1 MTTSTVTAKNIVN
14 FTTTVT
20 LTNTEDEILAGHGY
34 IPREQIRSVSID
46 NVIVS
51 IHTHHLYLPA
61 DIIARLGLP
70 LAEEME
76 VETATGIET
85 VRIFQSAT
93 LALKGRETQSRCIE
107 LPEGES
113 AIVGLIPLEKL
124 RLKLDVENQQLVEVL
139 ARI

>member
-1 MTTSTVTAKNIVN
+1 MTTSTVSTKNLGN

-20 LTNTEDEILAGHGY
+20 LTNTEDEILAEHGY
-34 IPREQIRSVSID
+34 MPKEQIRSVSID
-46 NVIVS
+46 NVKVS
-51 IHTHHLYLPA
+51 THTHPLYLPA

-70 LAEEME
+70 FVEEIE

-85 VRIFQSAT
+85 VRVFKSVT
-93 LALKGRETQSRCIE
+93 LALQGRETQSRCIE

-124 RLKLDVENQQLVEVL
+124 RLKLDVENQQLIEVL

>member
-1 MTTSTVTAKNIVN
+1 MPK
-14 FTTTVT
+14 
-20 LTNTEDEILAGHGY
+20 
-34 IPREQIRSVSID
+34 EQIRSVSID
-46 NVIVS
+46 KVKVS
-51 IHTHHLYLPA
+51 THTHRLYLPA

-70 LAEEME
+70 LAEEIE

-85 VRIFQSAT
+85 VRIFKHVT
-93 LALKGRETQSRCIE
+93 LALQGRETQSRCIE

-124 RLKLDVENQQLVEVL
+124 RLKLDVENQQLIEVL